1 MQLENKFMGQAQV
14 LVVED
19 DRVLRQ
25 ALGDTLDVAGYQT
38 KTVASGEEAL
48 SELHQF
54 MPDIIVSD
62 VHMDGM
68 DGMDLLTNVKDRHP
82 QIPFLLMTAFGNVN
96 DAVKA
101 MRSGAIDYL
110 EKPFAPEQL
119 VSLIN
124 RYVSITYDN
133 GKDPIAA
140 DPKSEKLLEVAR
152 KVAQTDTT
160 VLLTGPSGAGK
171 EVIARYIH
179 KKSVRRDGPFVA
191 INCAAI
197 PDNMLEA
204 TLFGHEKGAFTG
216 ALNASPGKF
225 EQAQQGT
232 ILLDE
237 ISEMD
242 LGLQAKLLR
251 VLQEREVER
260 LGGKKLIELDVRV
273 VATSNRNLV
282 KEVKDGRFREDLYY
296 RLNVFP
302 IQCLALD
309 ERPLDIIPIANYL
322 ISRHCE
328 AVGGMVPKLSKAA
341 EQRLKAHRWPGN
353 VRELENV
360 MQRALILQTGE
371 FIQLADLQL
380 DNGLYST
387 IEQTEAK
394 ANPDQKLE
402 HDVKNHEF
410 QLILDALEKFQGN
423 RGKVSESL
431 GISPRTLRYKLAK
444 MRDAGYSIA

>member
-1 MQLENKFMGQAQV
+1 MGQAQV

-19 DRVLRQ
+19 DTVLRQ
-25 ALGDTLDVAGYQT
+25 ALGDTLDIAGYNT
-38 KTVASGEEAL
+38 RTVSSGEEAI

-54 MPDIIVSD
+54 KPDIIVSD

-68 DGMDLLTNVKDRHP
+68 DGHDLLSNVQGKHP

-101 MRSGAIDYL
+101 MRSGAIDYV
-110 EKPFAPEQL
+110 EKPFPPEKL
-119 VSLIN
+119 VSLVS
-124 RYVSITYDN
+124 RYVSISYDT
-133 GKDPIAA
+133 GHDPIAE
-140 DPKSEKLLEVAR
+140 DPQSKKLLEIAL
-152 KVAQTDTT
+152 KVAMTDTT

-179 KKSVRRDGPFVA
+179 KNSSRKVGPFIA

-216 ALNASPGKF
+216 ALNASAGKF
-225 EQAQQGT
+225 EQAQKGT

-251 VLQEREVER
+251 VIQEREVER
-260 LGGKKLIELDVRV
+260 LGGKKIINLDVKV
-273 VATSNRNLV
+273 IATSNRDLY
-282 KEVKDGRFREDLYY
+282 KEVSDGRFREDLYY

-302 IQCLALD
+302 LHCPALND
-309 ERPLDIIPIANYL
+309 RPLDIVPIANYL
-322 ISRHCE
+322 LYRHCE
-328 AVGGMVPKLSKAA
+328 TTGGQVPTLSKSA
-341 EQRLKAHRWPGN
+341 EQRLKSYHWPGN

-360 MQRALILQTGE
+360 MQRALILQSGE
-371 FIQLADLQL
+371 FIQLTDLQL
-380 DNGLYST
+380 DMST
-387 IEQTEAK
+387 IRTPGSNHATNSESAIEQRLG
-394 ANPDQKLE
+394 DG
-402 HDVKNHEF
+402 VKNHEF
-410 QLILDALEKFQGN
+410 QLILDALEKFNGN
-423 RGKVSESL
+423 RSKVAESL
-431 GISPRTLRYKLAK
+431 GVSPRTLRYKLAK
-444 MRDAGYSIA
+444 MRDAGIEIQ

>member
-1 MQLENKFMGQAQV
+1 MGTAQV

-19 DRVLRQ
+19 DTVLRQ

-38 KTVASGEEAL
+38 RTVASGEEAL

-54 MPDIIVSD
+54 RPDIIVSD

-68 DGMDLLTNVKDRHP
+68 DGQDLLVNVKDRHP
-82 QIPFLLMTAFGNVN
+82 DIPFLLMTAYGNVN

-110 EKPFAPEQL
+110 EKPFAPEKL

-124 RYVSITYDN
+124 RYVSISFDN
-133 GKDPIAA
+133 GQDPIAE
-140 DPKSEKLLEVAR
+140 DPKTVKLLEVAA
-152 KVAQTDTT
+152 KVAMTDTT

-171 EVIARYIH
+171 EVVARYIH
-179 KKSVRRDGPFVA
+179 KKSNRSDGPFIA

-204 TLFGHEKGAFTG
+204 TLFGYEKGAFTG
-216 ALNASPGKF
+216 ALNASSGKF
-225 EQAQQGT
+225 EQAQKGT

-251 VLQEREVER
+251 VLQEKEVER
-260 LGGKKLIELDVRV
+260 LGGKKLIDLDVRV

-302 IQCLALD
+302 IQCLALS
-309 ERPLDIIPIANYL
+309 ERPLDIVPIANYL
-322 ISRHCE
+322 IARHCE
-328 AVGGMVPKLSKAA
+328 AVGGQIPTLSKAA
-341 EQRLKAHRWPGN
+341 EQRLKSHSWPGN

-360 MQRALILQTGE
+360 MQRALILQSGE
-371 FIQLADLQL
+371 HIQIADLQL
-380 DNGLYST
+380 DHQLLVED
-387 IEQTEAK
+387 IEQPAE
-394 ANPDQKLE
+394 QKLE
-402 HDVKNHEF
+402 HDVKHHEY
-410 QLILDALEKFQGN
+410 QLILEALEKFQGN
-423 RGKVSESL
+423 RSKVSEAL
-431 GISPRTLRYKLAK
+431 GVSPRTLRYKLAK
-444 MRDAGYSIA
+444 MRESGYKI

>member
-1 MQLENKFMGQAQV
+1 MGQAQV

-19 DRVLRQ
+19 DTVLRQ
-25 ALGDTLDVAGYQT
+25 ALGDTLDIAGYNT
-38 KTVASGEEAL
+38 RTVSSGEEAI

-54 MPDIIVSD
+54 KPDIIISD

-68 DGMDLLTNVKDRHP
+68 DGHDLLSNVQGKHP

-101 MRSGAIDYL
+101 MRSGAIDYV
-110 EKPFAPEQL
+110 EKPFPPEKL
-119 VSLIN
+119 VSLVS
-124 RYVSITYDN
+124 RYVSISYDT
-133 GKDPIAA
+133 GHDPIAE
-140 DPKSEKLLEVAR
+140 DPKSKKLLEIAL
-152 KVAQTDTT
+152 KVAMTDTT

-179 KKSVRRDGPFVA
+179 KNSSRKVGPFIA

-216 ALNASPGKF
+216 ALNASAGKF
-225 EQAQQGT
+225 EQAQKGT

-251 VLQEREVER
+251 VIQEREVER
-260 LGGKKLIELDVRV
+260 LGGKKIINLDVKV
-273 VATSNRNLV
+273 IATSNRDLY
-282 KEVKDGRFREDLYY
+282 KEVSDGRFREDLYY

-302 IQCLALD
+302 LHCPALSD
-309 ERPLDIIPIANYL
+309 RPLDIVPIANYL
-322 ISRHCE
+322 LYRHCE
-328 AVGGMVPKLSKAA
+328 TTGGKVPTLSKSA
-341 EQRLKAHRWPGN
+341 EQRLKSYQWPGN

-360 MQRALILQTGE
+360 MQRALILQSGE

-380 DNGLYST
+380 DMSKIRTPGSTHSTNSEST
-387 IEQTEAK
+387 IEQRLG
-394 ANPDQKLE
+394 DG
-402 HDVKNHEF
+402 VKNHEF
-410 QLILDALEKFQGN
+410 QLILDALEKFNGN
-423 RGKVSESL
+423 RSKVAESL
-431 GISPRTLRYKLAK
+431 GVSPRTLRYKLAK
-444 MRDAGYSIA
+444 MRDAGIEIQ

>member
-1 MQLENKFMGQAQV
+1 MGQAHV

-19 DRVLRQ
+19 DTVLRQ
-25 ALGDTLDVAGYQT
+25 ALGDTLDIAGYQT
-38 KTVASGEEAL
+38 RTVSSGEEAL
-48 SELHQF
+48 AELHQF
-54 MPDIIVSD
+54 KPDIIVSD

-68 DGMDLLTNVKDRHP
+68 DGHDLLNNIQDNHP

-101 MRSGAIDYL
+101 MRSGAIDYV
-110 EKPFAPEQL
+110 EKPFSPEKL
-119 VSLIN
+119 VSLVS
-124 RYVSITYDN
+124 RYVSISYDT
-133 GKDPIAA
+133 GHDPIAE
-140 DPKSEKLLEVAR
+140 DPKSKRLIEIAA
-152 KVAQTDTT
+152 KVAFTDTT

-179 KKSVRRDGPFVA
+179 KKSCRSDGPFVA

-216 ALNASPGKF
+216 ALNASAGKF
-225 EQAQQGT
+225 EQAQKGT

-260 LGGKKLIELDVRV
+260 LGGKKVINLDVKV
-273 VATSNRNLV
+273 IATSNRNLQ
-282 KEVKDGRFREDLYY
+282 KEVSDGLFREDLYY

-302 IQCLALD
+302 IQCMSLS
-309 ERPLDIIPIANYL
+309 ERPLDIVPIANYL
-322 ISRHCE
+322 LHRHC
-328 AVGGMVPKLSKAA
+328 ATIAGPSPTLSKAA
-341 EQRLKAHRWPGN
+341 EQRLKSYQWPGN

-360 MQRALILQTGE
+360 MQRALILQSGE
-371 FIQLADLQL
+371 FIQLSDLQL
-380 DNGLYST
+380 DISMST
-387 IEQTEAK
+387 NLSSVSEISAEQRLG
-394 ANPDQKLE
+394 DG
-402 HDVKNHEF
+402 VKNHEY
-410 QLILDALEKFQGN
+410 QLILDALEKFSGN
-423 RGKVSESL
+423 RSKVAESL
-431 GISPRTLRYKLAK
+431 GVSPRTLRYKLAK
-444 MRDAGYSIA
+444 MRDAGIEIKL